1 MEHIKYSQEN
11 QNQKKKIANESGI
24 WGPSMVKYAKNIVS
38 NELNF
43 KTISFQHK
51 H

>member
-1 MEHIKYSQEN
+1 MQHIKYSQEN
-11 QNQKKKIANESGI
+11 QKKKKKIVNENRF
-24 WGPSMVKYAKNIVS
+24 WGPSIGKICQTIVS